1 MRSSAQYVHRYA
13 AGDLVHR
20 EARLA
25 GFIILLAV
33 IFVCAIAVGSRLGPV
48 STSHSQVSYPG
59 TGRASGGGMNMGQP
73 PGDKNSPAA
82 SSRGT
87 SR

>member
-1 MRSSAQYVHRYA
+1 MPPSVPYVHQSAR
-13 AGDLVHR
+13 GDPLRR

-33 IFVCAIAVGSRLGPV
+33 IFVCAIAAGSHLGPLN
-48 STSHSQVSYPG
+48 TSHSQVSYPG
-59 TGRASGGGMNMGQP
+59 TGRTGNGGMNMGQ
-73 PGDKNSPAA
+73 SPSRGHSPTA
-82 SSRGT
+82 SSPGT

>member
-1 MRSSAQYVHRYA
+1 MPSSVEYVHQPAR
-13 AGDLVHR
+13 GDLVRR

-33 IFVCAIAVGSRLGPV
+33 IFVCAIAAGSHLGPV

-59 TGRASGGGMNMGQP
+59 TGRTTGGMNMGWP
-73 PGDKNSPAA
+73 SGDGRSPAA
-82 SSRGT
+82 SSPGT
-87 SR
+87 RR